1 MIKQTWQISE
11 TERNRIVSL
20 HETATKNFYILS
32 EQDSTENSSTSTDD
46 ITTERIIDY
55 AKNLPYQEKIKL
67 IFSIIPKE
75 DFHNNRYREEIAR
88 LSLGLPSKLSKSV
101 HGEDL
106 PDLSLKSAKLRANC
120 KRNPQTGKYP
130 ITGSQI
136 LMELGRIDK
145 ETTQDEK
152 DTIVDI
158 WGEKEPLLRVKI
170 YYDDNFKKMYNK
182 FKEEKREKMAGYKQ
196 TRDSALVKFKEV
208 IDYNLNY
215 DILYQSDDVELK
227 LKTNG
232 CPID

>member
-1 MIKQTWQISE
+1 MIKQTWEISE
-11 TERNRIVSL
+11 TERNRIISL
-20 HETATKNFYILS
+20 HENATKNFYVLS
-32 EQDSTENSSTSTDD
+32 EQDSSEPTNNISLEQ
-46 ITTERIIDY
+46 IIDF

-67 IFSIIPKE
+67 IFSIVPKE
-75 DFHNNRYREEIAR
+75 DFHNAKYREEIAR
-88 LSLGLPSKLSKSV
+88 LALGLPPKKSKSV

-106 PDLSLKSAKLRANC
+106 PNLSLKSAKLRASC
-120 KRNPQTGKYP
+120 KRNSKTGKYP

-145 ETTQDEK
+145 DATQDIK
-152 DTIVDI
+152 DTVVDI

-170 YYDDNFKKMYNK
+170 YYDENFQKMYNK
-182 FKEEKREKMAGYKQ
+182 FQEEKREKMKDFKQ

-208 IDYNLNY
+208 IDNNLKY

-227 LKTNG
+227 LKMNG

>member
-1 MIKQTWQISE
+1 MIKQTWEISE
-11 TERNRIVSL
+11 TERNRIISL

-32 EQDSTENSSTSTDD
+32 EQDSSESKDD
-46 ITTERIIDY
+46 ISVEQIIDY

-67 IFSIIPKE
+67 IFSIVPKE

-88 LSLGLPSKLSKSV
+88 LALGLPPKLGKSI
-101 HGEDL
+101 HGGDL
-106 PDLSLKSAKLRANC
+106 PDFDLSLKSAKLRASC
-120 KRNPQTGKYP
+120 KRNPKTGKYP

-145 ETTQDEK
+145 ETNQDEK
-152 DTIVDI
+152 DTVVDI
-158 WGEKEPLLRVKI
+158 WGEKEPLLRLKI
-170 YYDDNFKKMYNK
+170 YYDENFKKMYNK
-182 FKEEKREKMAGYKQ
+182 FKEEKQLKMAGYKQ

-208 IDYNLNY
+208 IDNNLKY

-227 LKTNG
+227 LKIDG